1 MKSNAYFRALVET
14 AMAKKPPV
22 PVNNEPNKREI
33 LMKRRERARKKAERA
48 HRWRERQKKIEEM
61 RAEREAKKT
70 QYRDRAKE
78 VREGTNVDYDNEID
92 YKEMSYET
100 SKYLGGD
107 EEHTHM
113 VKGLDYIL
121 LNRRRQQ
128 VAQEIEDVIDLEGA
142 YKDMK
147 RNKQVTVKPE
157 RVFNTKL
164 AKRVWGILFGSVET
178 DAPEELRRC
187 QKFLPGRMVYSFDTD
202 PNNDHYLPTPVHMS
216 REDAPH
222 LARTHS
228 LRVPAILIARLKENT
243 KHFKTGKRTR
253 RKNREKKRKRQR
265 MERVVKEEN
274 NLIDMF
280 ADEDELTT
288 LNDSDVKYI
297 PTMQA
302 LQKNGRKKGSS
313 PVPSRRKK
321 AVYFQDPTSQV
332 KKEGT
337 GASKI
342 LHTAITKAKAQ
353 NTSNVNSV
361 GEKRASSKING
372 KAPEKSTAES
382 AAKRARFADFNQY
395 YDDDSD
401 EDPKRRGRAGK
412 HGYNKKTSRA
422 KERELER
429 EAERILSTYKR

>member
-14 AMAKKPPV
+14 AMAKKPV
-22 PVNNEPNKREI
+22 APVNTEANKREMI
-33 LMKRRERARKKAERA
+33 MKRKERARKKAERA
-48 HRWRERQKKIEEM
+48 RRWRERQEKIEEV

-128 VAQEIEDVIDLEGA
+128 VSQEVEEAIDLEGA

-147 RNKQVTVKPE
+147 KSKTIEVKPE

-164 AKRVWGILFGSVET
+164 AKRVYHILFGSIEI

-187 QKFLPGRMVYSFDTD
+187 QKFLPGRMVYCFDTD
-202 PNNDHYLPTPVHMS
+202 PNNDNYLPTPVHMS

-222 LARTHS
+222 LAKTHS
-228 LRVPAILIARLKENT
+228 LRVPASLLARLKENT
-243 KHFKTGKRTR
+243 KQFKSGKRAR
-253 RKNREKKRKRQR
+253 RKNREKKRKRQKL
-265 MERVVKEEN
+265 EKVLKEEN

-280 ADEDELTT
+280 GEEDELTT
-288 LNDSDVKYI
+288 LNEADAKYV
-297 PTMQA
+297 PTMEK
-302 LQKNGRKKGSS
+302 LRKTGRKRGSS
-313 PVPSRRKK
+313 PVPIRRKK
-321 AVYFQDPTSQV
+321 AVYFQDPTCQV

-342 LHTAITKAKAQ
+342 LHTAIMKAKAQ
-353 NTSNVNSV
+353 NTTTASV
-361 GEKRASSKING
+361 GEKRKSPKGNG
-372 KAPEKSTAES
+372 KTSEKNTGDFNP
-382 AAKRARFADFNQY
+382 KRTRFSDFNQY

-401 EDPKRRGRAGK
+401 EDSKRKARAGK
-412 HGYNKKTSRA
+412 YGSNKKSSRA

>member
-1 MKSNAYFRALVET
+1 
-14 AMAKKPPV
+14 MAKKPLV
-22 PVNNEPNKREI
+22 PVNNEANKREI
-33 LMKRRERARKKAERA
+33 LMKKRERARKKAERA
-48 HRWRERQKKIEEM
+48 RRWRERQKKSEELK
-61 RAEREAKKT
+61 AEREAKKT

-128 VAQEIEDVIDLEGA
+128 VSQEVEEAIDLEGA

-147 RNKQVTVKPE
+147 KYKHVEVKPE

-164 AKRVWGILFGSVET
+164 AKRVYNILFTSIEI

-202 PNNDHYLPTPVHMS
+202 PNNDNYPPTPVHMS

-222 LARTHS
+222 LAKTHS
-228 LRVPAILIARLKENT
+228 LRVPASLLERLRENVRQ
-243 KHFKTGKRTR
+243 FKSGKRAR
-253 RKNREKKRKRQR
+253 RKHREKKRKRQK
-265 MERVVKEEN
+265 MEKVSKEDN

-280 ADEDELTT
+280 GEEDELTT
-288 LNDSDVKYI
+288 LNEADAKYV
-297 PTMQA
+297 PTMEV
-302 LQKNGRKKGSS
+302 LRKTGRKRGLS
-313 PVPSRRKK
+313 PIPSRRKK
-321 AVYFQDPTSQV
+321 TVYFQDPTGQV

-353 NTSNVNSV
+353 NASKVKSV
-361 GEKRASSKING
+361 GEKRMNSKVNG
-372 KAPEKSTAES
+372 KTSEKNTGDSNT
-382 AAKRARFADFNQY
+382 KRTRFSDFNQY

-401 EDPKRRGRAGK
+401 EDIKRRASVGK
-412 HGYNKKTSRA
+412 YGPKKKNSRA

-429 EAERILSTYKR
+429 EAE